1 MGKKNPVIV
10 KARQEG
16 YNNGFKIGFQQGTE
30 SGRNTAVQIF
40 AARFDELGKV
50 PGIGPKILDKV
61 VKHFGQEYFQE
72 VPDELRKVVKDA
84 KGI

>member
-16 YNNGFKIGFQQGTE
+16 YTEGFKIGFEQGTT
-30 SGRNTAVQIF
+30 SGRNTAAQIL
-40 AARFDELGKV
+40 AARFSELDKV
-50 PGIGPKILDKV
+50 PGIGPKLHDKI

-72 VPDELRKVVKDA
+72 VPDELRKVVRDA
-84 KGI
+84 KGS

>member
-40 AARFDELGKV
+40 AARFYELGKV
-50 PGIGPKILDKV
+50 
-61 VKHFGQEYFQE
+61 Q
-72 VPDELRKVVKDA
+72 A
-84 KGI
+84 